1 MITLPSVGL
10 LSTQFHTLAGP
21 AQLKASI
28 VEHDELLSAGNWNY
42 RSLKD
47 CNAINESIFETEWKK
62 RERKK
67 TLIWSSGQWAFN
79 GIKYS

>member
-47 CNAINESIFETEWKK
+47 CNAINESIFEKKGKK
-62 RERKK
+62 RKK
-67 TLIWSSGQWAFN
+67 EKLIWSSGQWAFN